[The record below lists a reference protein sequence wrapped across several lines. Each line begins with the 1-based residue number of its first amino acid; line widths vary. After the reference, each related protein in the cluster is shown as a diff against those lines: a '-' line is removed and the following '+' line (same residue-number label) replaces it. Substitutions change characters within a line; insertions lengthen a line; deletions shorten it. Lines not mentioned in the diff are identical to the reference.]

1 MFKSDMTVILLLS
14 LALIAESTSYDD
26 SDISAAVGIVGIEV
40 SPIFSA
46 LQ

>member
-14 LALIAESTSYDD
+14 LALIAESYDD